1 MPRIV
6 QKSRALFAAI
16 FASYPDLFDEEAWQ
30 QQFGFP
36 GFDVDHISNVKN
48 EELPAVCEFL
58 KHVGNLPLDEAITC
72 VNTKGADVFLQGRTT
87 YHHWWSKSRMVS
99 KLRITHNHAILCA
112 GINIKAMYQVAAKK
126 GNAKFV
132 TLMMFGSKEAE
143 IAESMFGRAFE
154 DNESGC
160 MREEFQQ
167 LIHSLILDYIECQWK
182 NHRQAETC
190 RLEAKGELDAMWK
203 LFESGNG
210 QINLKDAKKIL
221 NALEKY
227 EKYIGWE
234 ATEQDKAALAEY
246 EQRKGEFEQALSKA
260 EAQEEELKKNKK
272 SSQLLHE
279 DLASQLESIEST
291 RNREE
296 AEQHDIDINPGLPS
310 HPGLIGWEKWKECGD
325 LGVESWSK
333 TTDKVLAEMLRWDNG
348 RPDEFNPFINTSLTD
363 YWENPDYAAKI
374 PPGGDE
380 DNEVTNI
387 MWHQIVGITAMV
399 NMLWMTKLD
408 DDGVPGILLA
418 DEVGL
423 GKTAQMMGLLAF
435 IMSCYR
441 AQKLGK
447 ELPPVLAQL
456 PYFCGRKQIPDAPHL
471 ILVPGTIIEQ
481 IVGELKRWFRPHVID
496 IFVMPMMER
505 RWDEFNK
512 AVDSSKQDKCNI
524 VIVASHSSVS
534 QLAHRNLWI
543 TKSKTELVSSLRPAK
558 TNSLGYEPIWSRSF
572 CSVIVDEAHNF
583 RTPNAA
589 YHGMNRIMENTCMRL
604 IVSATPLYQS
614 PRDLCNLAR
623 LIRLKAFIGKA
634 AESLEKEK
642 VRELS
647 KMQRDVTKGNNSD
660 DDALAVFNTN
670 ALKGVDGRNPYKR
683 VYDANN
689 DWVIDIQ
696 ARYEGRIIRRA
707 VTSIKYTDPPADKPI
722 MLLNELPPYEKIEV
736 MVSMA
741 DAEKREMDNQMSK
754 WSSDSK
760 AHGAVDVTDAGAF
773 LLNYRLAVAY
783 PQSQPDPDYLS
794 KSGKKKFPPF
804 KSLEEWEKY
813 PGAKLEATLRLC
825 KHYLS
830 DDNAS
835 PPYIE
840 DGHLIFPDP
849 PAMATGDKKKRTQQI
864 KILIFHEFPMM
875 DELIMSAFIMNG
887 IKILSLNGSMRLTA
901 RQQVVEKFLHPDS
914 DVHVLLLSQDIGWT
928 AIQEEQMIGRA
939 HRHGQKETV
948 YVFCLIATDTIDV
961 LMAQHSGSKAQ
972 QLQHFF
978 KKPDFNVCR
987 NRKAFWLLYNCDV
1000 PADAPA
1006 AADGESDNNDDQS
1019 TQESAVEQPPA
1030 KKRKTNS
1037 KKTAKTKEVDV
1048 IDESRHRRKV
1058 PKKVPED
1065 GNREGAP
1072 ATKVQMMM
1080 QRGSVDEAGPSKAGP
1095 LNTQSKPKPKP
1106 KPITKPAPSAPQ
1118 NAIKEGNAQTAQCES
1133 QPSAPSAPSSPLPH
1147 PVIPSST
1154 PAVIPP
1160 PVCGMTAITAPSSDI
1175 ISTPDANEPISN
1187 DEIESYG
1194 GTASG
1199 GASQPL
1205 DDLLDFD
1212 DLTPL
1217 SSNAPSS
1224 PLTPTPLP
1232 GRKKSIS
1239 TAPTEWILQAKYART
1254 GMEVLR
1260 SFLNVFRK
1268 IEKFFMWHSAFMNS
1282 DQDDDSFFQGLEHTS
1297 SLFTD
1302 NEDQEEAGGAEEAG
1316 AEEAGAEEEE
1326 EDEYNDEDQHHDEQR
1341 DEEDDAHG
1349 SSHRSRRPKITASDE
1364 EDRHRRRRHHPEQ
1377 RDEEDEAHQSS
1388 HRSTPGPAS
1397 SDEDDGPLHHRQGEI
1412 RHGEWDLDD
1421 DVDGNNI
1428 RIQDVHT
1435 SRDVTLGEFV
1445 QECSQLWM
1453 DQNVSTRSIARCG
1466 KYLCYVLCGEYGED
1480 HYINLTMAGADLPE
1494 PKVTLMRDYDS
1505 VIAICDRVP
1514 DLGMPIEFA
1523 TTYQPMMSMQGGIN
1537 IQAPFKIV
1545 NPQNGEV
1552 TFII

>member
-6 QKSRALFAAI
+6 QKSRALFPAI
-16 FASYPDLFDEEAWQ
+16 FASYPDLFNEEAWQ

-36 GFDVDHISNVKN
+36 GFDADHISNVKN
-48 EELPAVCEFL
+48 EELPAVREFL
-58 KHVGNLPLDEAITC
+58 KHVGNLPLDKAITC
-72 VNTKGADVFLQGRTT
+72 INTKGADAFLQGHTT
-87 YHHWWSKSRMVS
+87 YHHWWSKSHMVS
-99 KLRITHNHAILCA
+99 KLIIMHNHAILHA
-112 GINIKAMYQVAAKK
+112 GINIKAMYWVAAKK
-126 GNAKFV
+126 GNAKFIM
-132 TLMMFGSKEAE
+132 LMMFGSKEAE

-167 LIHSLILDYIECQWK
+167 LIHSLILDYIERQRK
-182 NHRQAETC
+182 NHCQAETC

-210 QINLKDAKKIL
+210 QIHLKDAKKIS
-221 NALEKY
+221 NTLEKY

-246 EQRKGEFEQALSKA
+246 EQRKGKFEQVLSKA

-272 SSQLLHE
+272 SSQYILGRMMNRRIAVMATEEEIAVLHE
-279 DLASQLESIEST
+279 DLASRLESIEST

-348 RPDEFNPFINTSLTD
+348 CPDEFNPFINTSLTD

-380 DNEVTNI
+380 DNEVMNI

-399 NMLWMTKLD
+399 NMLWTTKLD

-435 IMSCYR
+435 IISCYR
-441 AQKLGK
+441 AQKLSK
-447 ELPPVLAQL
+447 ELPPVLGEYGPTQL
-456 PYFCGRKQIPDAPHL
+456 PYFCGHKQIPDVPHL

-481 IVGELKRWFRPHVID
+481 IVGELKRWFHPHVID
-496 IFVMPMMER
+496 IFVMPTMEQ

-512 AVDSSKQDKCNI
+512 AIDSSKQDKCNI

-543 TKSKTELVSSLRPAK
+543 TKSKTELVSSLHPAK
-558 TNSLGYEPIWSRSF
+558 TNSLDYEPIWSRSF

-589 YHGMNRIMENTCMRL
+589 YH
-604 IVSATPLYQS
+604 ATPLYQS
-614 PRDLCNLAR
+614 PCDLSNLAR
-623 LIRLKAFIGKA
+623 LICLKAFIGKA

-647 KMQRDVTKGNNSD
+647 KMWRDVTKGNNGN
-660 DDALAVFNTN
+660 DDALAMFNTN
-670 ALKGVDGRNPYKR
+670 ALKGVDGRNPYKG

-689 DWVIDIQ
+689 DWIIDIQ
-696 ARYEGRIIRRA
+696 ARYEGCIIRWA

-741 DAEKREMDNQMSK
+741 DAEKWEMDNQMSK

-760 AHGAVDVTDAGAF
+760 AHGAVDVMDAGVF
-773 LLNYRLAVAY
+773 LLNYQLAIAY
-783 PQSQPDPDYLS
+783 PQSQRDPDYLS

-813 PGAKLEATLRLC
+813 PGAKLEVTLRLC

-835 PPYIE
+835 PPYIK

-849 PAMATGDKKKRTQQI
+849 PAMATGNKKKRTQQI

-887 IKILSLNGSMRLTA
+887 IKILSLNGSMRLMA
-901 RQQVVEKFLHPDS
+901 CQQVVEKFLHPDS
-914 DVHVLLLSQDIGWT
+914 DVRVLLLSQIGSSGLNLMRASVIILFDIGWT

-939 HRHGQKETV
+939 HHHGQKETI
-948 YVFCLIATDTIDV
+948 YVFRLIATDTIDV

-978 KKPDFNVCR
+978 KKPDFN
-987 NRKAFWLLYNCDV
+987 AFWLLYNCDV

-1006 AADGESDNNDDQS
+1006 AADGESDNDDDQS

-1030 KKRKTNS
+1030 KKCKTNS

-1048 IDESRHRRKV
+1048 INESHHHRKV

-1106 KPITKPAPSAPQ
+1106 KPKPITKPALSAPQ
-1118 NAIKEGNAQTAQCES
+1118 NPIKEGNAQPAQCES

-1154 PAVIPP
+1154 PVVIPP
-1160 PVCGMTAITAPSSDI
+1160 PEHGMTAITAPSSNI
-1175 ISTPDANEPISN
+1175 ISTPDANELISN

-1224 PLTPTPLP
+1224 PSTPTPLP

-1239 TAPTEWILQAKYART
+1239 TAPTGIGTYKQK
-1254 GMEVLR
+1254 
-1260 SFLNVFRK
+1260 
-1268 IEKFFMWHSAFMNS
+1268 
-1282 DQDDDSFFQGLEHTS
+1282 
-1297 SLFTD
+1297 
-1302 NEDQEEAGGAEEAG
+1302 QEEQKKQEQKKKKRMSTMMRINIVMYPGHLLLLVPLDTGYLVKAG
-1316 AEEAGAEEEE
+1316 ALSPPIFTIIV
-1326 EDEYNDEDQHHDEQR
+1326 
-1341 DEEDDAHG
+1341 DD
-1349 SSHRSRRPKITASDE
+1349 
-1364 EDRHRRRRHHPEQ
+1364 
-1377 RDEEDEAHQSS
+1377 
-1388 HRSTPGPAS
+1388 
-1397 SDEDDGPLHHRQGEI
+1397 
-1412 RHGEWDLDD
+1412 
-1421 DVDGNNI
+1421 
-1428 RIQDVHT
+1428 
-1435 SRDVTLGEFV
+1435 
-1445 QECSQLWM
+1445 
-1453 DQNVSTRSIARCG
+1453 
-1466 KYLCYVLCGEYGED
+1466 
-1480 HYINLTMAGADLPE
+1480 
-1494 PKVTLMRDYDS
+1494 
-1505 VIAICDRVP
+1505 
-1514 DLGMPIEFA
+1514 
-1523 TTYQPMMSMQGGIN
+1523 
-1537 IQAPFKIV
+1537 
-1545 NPQNGEV
+1545 
-1552 TFII
+1552 IIDI